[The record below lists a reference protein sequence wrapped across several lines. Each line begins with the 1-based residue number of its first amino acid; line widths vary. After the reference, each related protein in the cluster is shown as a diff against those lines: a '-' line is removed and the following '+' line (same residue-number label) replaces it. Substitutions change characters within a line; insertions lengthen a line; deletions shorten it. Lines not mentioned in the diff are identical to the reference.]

1 MKSSVVAQC
10 KRSCS
15 LNRQSVNSYSMQRDI
30 AAVSVTLIV
39 LGLIG
44 CASDAPNVRYA
55 QRMRPET
62 RILQNDEVRAAI
74 IPSSGVTISPY
85 ERDRFAEQIVR
96 AVRITAHGG
105 ARTPS
110 AYDIQVQLTKYN
122 KGSAAAR
129 FILAGLGQ
137 IHIVGNVSVFEGNVS
152 IAQFHIEKFSEPGLD
167 ASVITF

>member
-15 LNRQSVNSYSMQRDI
+15 LNRQNVNSYSMQRDI

-74 IPSSGVTISPY
+74 IPPRELRSHRMRETALRNKSCERSELLLTEAQERHLPMISK
-85 ERDRFAEQIVR
+85 
-96 AVRITAHGG
+96 
-105 ARTPS
+105 S
-110 AYDIQVQLTKYN
+110 N
-122 KGSAAAR
+122 
-129 FILAGLGQ
+129 
-137 IHIVGNVSVFEGNVS
+137 
-152 IAQFHIEKFSEPGLD
+152 
-167 ASVITF
+167 